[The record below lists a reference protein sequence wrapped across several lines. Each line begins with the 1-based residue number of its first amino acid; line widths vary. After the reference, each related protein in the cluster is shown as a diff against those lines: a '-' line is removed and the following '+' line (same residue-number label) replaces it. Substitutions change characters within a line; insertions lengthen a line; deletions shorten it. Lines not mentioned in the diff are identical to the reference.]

1 MSTEHGNVIG
11 SVSVSAWRIDA
22 LQRFKIELGDGLK
35 FIAEACDEQVFRE
48 VVEPLPVIGL
58 QRQEDFHR
66 VAPALWFR
74 SAVLGSPVTDRWHL
88 RRSR

>member
-1 MSTEHGNVIG
+1 M
-11 SVSVSAWRIDA
+11 SAWRIDA

-35 FIAEACDEQVFRE
+35 FFAEACDEQVFRE

-66 VAPALWFR
+66 IAP
-74 SAVLGSPVTDRWHL
+74 
-88 RRSR
+88 